1 LEIEHGGAANLQS
14 PILYFLEGSMSKLTI
29 HDTVDAFLAVA
40 EADLARDEVTNGLML
55 GVTLR
60 LQREPDRITHK
71 PFLATV
77 QRGDALVA
85 AGVMT
90 PPYGLVVY
98 AAEAEPAPALRLMA
112 ESLIAGRWPLPTVNG
127 VAACSHA
134 FAESWRAL
142 TGGAIERQVAMR
154 VFELR
159 TVIPPAPVP
168 GHLRPATLADAGLV
182 FDWYEAFRVEAIP
195 SEPAPVLGNVEHSLA
210 ESNIYFWEDGGRP
223 VSLAAKSRRTPHGC
237 TIGPVYTPPDVR
249 GRGYASA
256 CVAALSQHILDEGKA
271 FCTLFTDLA
280 NPTSNHIY
288 QQIGYRPV
296 CDFALYALR
305 ALP

>member
-1 LEIEHGGAANLQS
+1 MV
-14 PILYFLEGSMSKLTI
+14 YLTI

-40 EADLARDEVTNGLML
+40 EADLAQDEVTNGLIL

-60 LQREPDRITHK
+60 LQREPDRVTHK

-77 QRGDALVA
+77 QRNDALVA

-98 AAEAEPAPALRLMA
+98 AAAAEPAPALRLMA
-112 ESLIAGRWPLPTVNG
+112 GALIADRWPLPTVNG
-127 VAACSHA
+127 VAALSHA

-142 TGGAIERQVAMR
+142 TRGEIARQMALR

-159 TVIPPAPVP
+159 AVIAPPPVP
-168 GHLRPATLADAGLV
+168 GKLRPATPADVDLLFA
-182 FDWYEAFRVEAIP
+182 WYAAFHAEAAP
-195 SEPAPVLGNVEHSLA
+195 MEPAPVRTNVERSLA
-210 ESNIYFWEDGGRP
+210 EGNIYLWEDSGRP

-296 CDFALYALR
+296 NDFALYTLR
-305 ALP
+305 ASL